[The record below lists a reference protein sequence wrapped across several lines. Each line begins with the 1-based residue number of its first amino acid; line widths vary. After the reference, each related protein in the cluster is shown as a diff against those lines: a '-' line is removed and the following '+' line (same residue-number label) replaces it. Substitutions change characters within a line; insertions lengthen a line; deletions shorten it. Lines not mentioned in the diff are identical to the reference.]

1 MDLQEACASSAAV
14 ELVDVLGDDRDL
26 ATLPAESLLA
36 LCDGLVGGVGL
47 LGEHDLT
54 AVVVK
59 LPNAGRIPGE
69 GLWSGETLD
78 DQTKKRF
85 SLETNSGETPV
96 GSWLNA
102 AAATSGSDTV
112 MMTMMM
118 TIPAL
123 AIFSSSLQRL

>member
-1 MDLQEACASSAAV
+1 MYLQEACGSSAAV

-26 ATLPAESLLA
+26 ATLPAESLLT

-59 LPNAGRIPGE
+59 LPNTGRIPGE
-69 GLWSGETLD
+69 GLWSGEILE

-85 SLETNSGETPV
+85 SLERRNS
-96 GSWLNA
+96 S
-102 AAATSGSDTV
+102 
-112 MMTMMM
+112 
-118 TIPAL
+118 
-123 AIFSSSLQRL
+123 RLVAKRRCSYVRI

>member
-1 MDLQEACASSAAV
+1 MDLQEAFGSSAAV

-26 ATLPAESLLA
+26 ATLPAESLLT

-69 GLWSGETLD
+69 GLWSGETLE

-85 SLETNSGETPV
+85 SRRRKSSRLVAKRRCSYV
-96 GSWLNA
+96 RIRY
-102 AAATSGSDTV
+102 SDDDDDTC
-112 MMTMMM
+112 
-118 TIPAL
+118 ACH
-123 AIFSSSLQRL
+123 FLQ